1 MLEKGLNKVTKDT
14 PTTAISALE
23 LRVARKKYEESEEK
37 REKVAQKGAEK
48 AAERVT
54 ALERICQRQME
65 AWQKIEKSHQTVNFV
80 GRPSPSYGGQAQQGA
95 GRVRQ
100 KDRSDGDGGERSSGD
115 GSALHAS
122 TTLSRGRSENS
133 GGRGRKRSCS
143 RSGQGGRTRV
153 RTASPHGASRAD
165 QSKADLTQR
174 RSGTNRGIQNSAA
187 DNAPLVPGKHARR
200 HRRTLHLQGDG
211 LVGESCLRPGREA
224 SVGRLLRKRG
234 GQDAVPGCGAGA
246 IRHQVPPCLPH
257 AAQAANVPTTYPLC
271 GGTRVC
277 TFPSARISVCGGVR
291 DVRGIHDRSCTAGGD
306 ITARHNAVRD
316 AIHKFACRGRL
327 APVLERAGL
336 LSDASL
342 LVDLRR
348 PADILIEG
356 ALNGQVGV
364 GGPQPLDRLALDVK
378 VINALGASHLEA
390 TATDPL
396 AAAEAYHDHALTVQQ
411 TAARCAAQGI
421 TYAPIV
427 FTAQGGMAK
436 RAEAVLHQIA
446 AKVAEAEGCQPSEA
460 FAQIADDISLL
471 LARHSARAATRRK
484 QTQRITYTSSARNS
498 SLWRA
503 ARGLPAARADAEVD
517 ASESDEEEHIASA
530 CHFQDVRMR
539 DL

>member
-1 MLEKGLNKVTKDT
+1 M
-14 PTTAISALE
+14 
-23 LRVARKKYEESEEK
+23 
-37 REKVAQKGAEK
+37 
-48 AAERVT
+48 
-54 ALERICQRQME
+54 
-65 AWQKIEKSHQTVNFV
+65 
-80 GRPSPSYGGQAQQGA
+80 
-95 GRVRQ
+95 
-100 KDRSDGDGGERSSGD
+100 
-115 GSALHAS
+115 
-122 TTLSRGRSENS
+122 
-133 GGRGRKRSCS
+133 
-143 RSGQGGRTRV
+143 
-153 RTASPHGASRAD
+153 
-165 QSKADLTQR
+165 
-174 RSGTNRGIQNSAA
+174 
-187 DNAPLVPGKHARR
+187 
-200 HRRTLHLQGDG
+200 
-211 LVGESCLRPGREA
+211 
-224 SVGRLLRKRG
+224 
-234 GQDAVPGCGAGA
+234 
-246 IRHQVPPCLPH
+246 
-257 AAQAANVPTTYPLC
+257 
-271 GGTRVC
+271 
-277 TFPSARISVCGGVR
+277 R